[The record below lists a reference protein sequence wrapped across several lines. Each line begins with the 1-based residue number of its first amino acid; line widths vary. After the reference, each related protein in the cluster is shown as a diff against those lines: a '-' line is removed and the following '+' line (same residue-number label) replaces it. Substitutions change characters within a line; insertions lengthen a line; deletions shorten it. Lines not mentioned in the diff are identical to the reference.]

1 MHFVGQ
7 RDGESQSV
15 GLQRRSLDISSSE
28 RLSEDNTRQVGVRME
43 MGNSGL
49 RRGASPV
56 SCYMHIYMV
65 TCILLLWK
73 EHIYHSNNLQVHLKW
88 NWNFDCPSFV
98 VFA

>member
-7 RDGESQSV
+7 RNGESQSV

-28 RLSEDNTRQVGVRME
+28 RLSEDNTRQVGVRVE

-49 RRGASPV
+49 RRGVSSV
-56 SCYMHIYMV
+56 SCYLHIYMV
-65 TCILLLWK
+65 TCILLLW
-73 EHIYHSNNLQVHLKW
+73 YHSNNLQVHFKW
-88 NWNFDCPSFV
+88 YWNLDCPSFI